1 MNPFYQANPMNGM
14 FQFIQKV
21 QQIKRDPNQL
31 GNLLM
36 QRGMINEQQAQDIA
50 RMGGNYEQ
58 IGQYLIHNGKLPNN
72 VENYQNDVSKVQNMM
87 NQ

>member
-1 MNPFYQANPMNGM
+1 MNPFSQANPMNGM

-31 GNLLM
+31 SNLLM

-58 IGQYLIHNGKLPNN
+58 IGQYLINNGKLPNN
-72 VENYQNDVSKVQNMM
+72 IENYQNDVSKVQNMM